1 MAWRVYR
8 KPCRLAVALVFAG
21 WMDPVGA
28 ADAPRTWHYGV
39 VAQWWA
45 EFGAGGPE
53 IACFRALIDRYG
65 EPALDVACGTGRLLL
80 PYLRDGLDVDGCDI
94 SPDMLAWCRSRA
106 SQQGLA
112 PRLYRQA
119 MHELDLP
126 RSYRTVYVCGG
137 FGIGGNRGHDQ
148 AALRRFRDH
157 LHPGGALVMDTH
169 LPYADVGTWQ
179 YWLKDNRRAL
189 PEPPPSPRPR
199 AAADGSDLDLSA
211 RVLDVDPLAQ
221 VITRE
226 MRARR
231 WRGGHLEA
239 DERHTLK
246 ETLYFRYELLMMLHQ
261 AGFGPIAVEG
271 GYEHAPPARDTDIL
285 VFIAHKSPG

>member
-1 MAWRVYR
+1 M
-8 KPCRLAVALVFAG
+8 VFAG
-21 WMDPVGA
+21 WMDPAGA

-45 EFGAGGPE
+45 EFNAGGPE

-80 PYLRDGLDVDGCDI
+80 PFLRDGLDVDGCDI
-94 SPDMLAWCRSRA
+94 SADMLAWCRSRA
-106 SQQGLA
+106 GQQGLA
-112 PRLYRQA
+112 PGLYRQA

-126 RSYRTVYVCGG
+126 RAYRTVYVCGA

-148 AALRRFRDH
+148 EALRRFHDH
-157 LHPGGALVMDTH
+157 LRPGGALVMDTH
-169 LPYADVGTWQ
+169 LPYRDPRTWQ
-179 YWLKDNRRAL
+179 YWLTGGRRAL
-189 PEPPPSPRPR
+189 PETPPPPRPR
-199 AAADGSDLDLSA
+199 AAADGSDLDLCA
-211 RVLDVDPLAQ
+211 RVTGLDPLAQ

-231 WRGGHLEA
+231 WRHGHLEA

-246 ETLYFRYELLMMLHQ
+246 ETLYFRNELLMMLQQ
-261 AGFGPIAVEG
+261 AGFGRIRVEG
-271 GYEHAPPARDTDIL
+271 GYAHAEPTRDSDIL
-285 VFIAHKSPG
+285 VFIAHKAT